1 MYTVDYLKTQH
12 ADYVEWNTDPGSMIM
27 PKDTYHFDYASDDE
41 IKDLAMYRKS
51 HEIMNGSFFDKIGV
65 ADMEKVHSAVIGWIF
80 SDDCCALNKQQKSV
94 LLCSLFNVRPVQI
107 FNSFEVKAGHHDI
120 DILMTFENEQPQ
132 CTNNVWMQ
140 TTYKDFSKALKDA
153 LFNANRNDDYIIL
166 KEYLCYI
173 SNLASW
179 QEVPIEK

>member
-1 MYTVDYLKTQH
+1 
-12 ADYVEWNTDPGSMIM
+12 
-27 PKDTYHFDYASDDE
+27 
-41 IKDLAMYRKS
+41 
-51 HEIMNGSFFDKIGV
+51 MNGSFFEKIGV
-65 ADMEKVHSAVIGWIF
+65 ADMEKVHAAVIGWIF
-80 SDDCCALNKQQKSV
+80 LDDCYALTKQQKSE
-94 LLCSLFNVRPVQI
+94 LLCSLFNVRRVQTY
-107 FNSFEVKAGHHDI
+107 NSFEVKVEHHDI
-120 DILMTFENEQPQ
+120 DILMTFENEQPI
-132 CTNNVWMQ
+132 NNVWVK